1 MKMDTLLRVANFQD
15 LIADLTS
22 TLGCAHNQKATFSGG
37 FLFFNQYSMKPT
49 SIAPHGCCAL

>member
-22 TLGCAHNQKATFSGG
+22 TLGCAHNQKAT
-37 FLFFNQYSMKPT
+37 
-49 SIAPHGCCAL
+49 